1 MVLVVEEP
9 VSVVV
14 LVVEEPAS
22 PVVVVVV
29 GGRSWP
35 TWMV

>member
-1 MVLVVEEP
+1 VVEEP

-22 PVVVVVV
+22 HVVVVVV
-29 GGRSWP
+29 GGCSWP